1 MNNWK
6 AIVGMLLGSMVIIGL
21 MAFGLSKVSDDSK
34 TLKVAN
40 EELVSGGRFVIDNGN
55 KVTVVE
61 FSDVQCPACKAAEPV
76 AKQLRQMDGVKYVY
90 RDFPLINIHQNAW
103 KGARAVEAARLMGRG
118 FEMLE
123 LMFDKQEEW
132 SASPKF
138 EDLVVSYA
146 KQLGLDENQFI
157 TIWNSEETDKLVN
170 IDFMEA
176 NKLKLQ
182 GTPTFFVNGE
192 QVATDFVLSKV
203 KDLLK

>member
-1 MNNWK
+1 
-6 AIVGMLLGSMVIIGL
+6 
-21 MAFGLSKVSDDSK
+21 
-34 TLKVAN
+34 
-40 EELVSGGRFVIDNGN
+40 
-55 KVTVVE
+55 
-61 FSDVQCPACKAAEPV
+61 
-76 AKQLRQMDGVKYVY
+76 
-90 RDFPLINIHQNAW
+90 
-103 KGARAVEAARLMGRG
+103 
-118 FEMLE
+118 MLE